1 MEKNEKREQEILEEV
16 ANRLAE
22 EEFDKEQEIHHF
34 SSTYQSNKQNFL
46 KKISTKNS
54 KSKTKFELKRVLM
67 IAIISIV
74 LIPTTIYA
82 SKEIYDWI
90 VNKNN
95 YELSLSL
102 SDDKKYNHDIF
113 YKLKFDYIPTDMVE
127 DGDSNKFSYKGNLDS
142 GGISFVLWQ
151 LSGKEDF
158 KELYTKDYEELTL
171 NNHPGIVVKKGLLNS
186 IDGQFDTVVYL
197 FFEKEGYV
205 LQAYISNDVR
215 ESEWKKMLEKASL
228 EETSE
233 KDATHYAIL
242 SKDSSKG
249 KQQEKNY
256 YLPKNSSNIYKIGD
270 AVNTKVYD
278 TQEVLFT
285 TKSIVV
291 MDNIKTLDK
300 TNFNIN
306 SYEQLKD
313 KQLIASDGELLPF
326 NQKIIKKGDG
336 IQTLDEV
343 VGERKV
349 KTKFVYLTA
358 TIENKSKETIKDL
371 YFQNGLYLL
380 EKSKKGLSVS
390 NEEVDFTP
398 YSGEVDYLDSH
409 GEGKSFYKMSD
420 IKSGEKREVKF
431 GYFVDDTQLSKMFLP
446 VLYYDAIEKLD
457 VKGLEWIDIRQ

>member
-1 MEKNEKREQEILEEV
+1 MEKNEKREQKILEEV

-22 EEFDKEQEIHHF
+22 EEFDKEKEIHHF

-46 KKISTKNS
+46 KKVSTK
-54 KSKTKFELKRVLM
+54 KSKTKFGLKRVLM
-67 IAIISIV
+67 IAIIAIA

-82 SKEIYDWI
+82 SKEIYKWI
-90 VNKNN
+90 VNQNN
-95 YELSLSL
+95 YELNLSL
-102 SDDKKYNHDIF
+102 SDDKKYNHNHF
-113 YKLKFDYIPTDMVE
+113 YKLKYGYIPIGMVE
-127 DGDSNKFSYKGNLDS
+127 DGDSNKFSYKDNLDS

-171 NNHPGIVVKKGLLNS
+171 NNHPSIVVKKGILIS
-186 IDGQFDTVVYL
+186 SDSQFDTVVYL

-205 LQAYISNDVR
+205 LQAYISNDVK
-215 ESEWKKMLEKASL
+215 ESEWKKMLEKVYL
-228 EETSE
+228 EETNE
-233 KDATHYAIL
+233 KDATHYGIL
-242 SKDSSKG
+242 SKDLFKG
-249 KQQEKNY
+249 KQPEKNY
-256 YLPKNSSNIYKIGD
+256 YLPKNSSNIHKIGE

-285 TKSIVV
+285 VKSATV
-291 MDNIKTLDK
+291 MDNIKLLDK
-300 TNFNIN
+300 NNFNSN

-313 KQLIASDGELLPF
+313 KQLIANDGELLPF

-336 IQTLDEV
+336 TQTLDEV

-358 TIENKSKETIKDL
+358 TIENKSKKTIKDL

-380 EKSKKGLSVS
+380 EGSKKGLSVTK
-390 NEEVDFTP
+390 EEVDFTP

-420 IKSGEKREVKF
+420 IKPGEKREIKF
-431 GYFVDDTQLSKMFLP
+431 GYFVDDTQISKMFLP
-446 VLYYDAIEKLD
+446 VLYYGDIEKLNA
-457 VKGLEWIDIRQ
+457 KGLEWIDIRQ

>member
-1 MEKNEKREQEILEEV
+1 MGKNEKFERKTIEEI

-34 SSTYQSNKQNFL
+34 SSTYQLNKQNFL
-46 KKISTKNS
+46 KKVSTK
-54 KSKTKFELKRVLM
+54 KSKTKFGLKRVLM

-82 SKEIYDWI
+82 SKEIYQWI

-95 YELSLSL
+95 YELNISL
-102 SDDKKYNHDIF
+102 SDRKKYNHDHF
-113 YKLKFDYIPTDMVE
+113 YKLKFDYIPRDMVE
-127 DGDSNKFSYKGNLDS
+127 DNDSNKFSYKNNINS

-171 NNHPGIVVKKGLLNS
+171 NNHPSIVIKKNMMNS
-186 IDGQFDTVVYL
+186 GDIQFDKIVYL

-205 LQAYISNDVR
+205 LQAYISNDVK
-215 ESEWKKMLEKASL
+215 ESEWKKMLEKVYL
-228 EETSE
+228 EETNE
-233 KDATHYAIL
+233 KDAIHYGIL
-242 SKDSSKG
+242 SKDLFKG
-249 KQQEKNY
+249 KQPEKNY
-256 YLPKNSSNIYKIGD
+256 YLSKNSSNIHKIGD

-278 TQEVLFT
+278 MQEVLFT
-285 TKSIVV
+285 VKSATV
-291 MDNIKTLDK
+291 MDNIKLLDK
-300 TNFNIN
+300 NNFNSN

-313 KQLIASDGELLPF
+313 KQLIANDGELLPF

-358 TIENKSKETIKDL
+358 TIENKSKKTIKDL
-371 YFQNGLYLL
+371 YFQNRLYLL
-380 EKSKKGLSVS
+380 EDSKKGLSATK
-390 NEEVDFTP
+390 EEVDFTP

-409 GEGKSFYKMSD
+409 GEGKSFYKMPD
-420 IKSGEKREVKF
+420 IKPGEKREIKF
-431 GYFVDDTQLSKMFLP
+431 GYFVDDTQISKMFLP
-446 VLYYDAIEKLD
+446 VLYYGDIEKLNA
-457 VKGLEWIDIRQ
+457 KGLEWIDIRQ